1 MALASGTKLGPY
13 EVQSPLGAGGM
24 GEVYRARDTRLDRT
38 VAIKIL
44 TTHLSSSPESKQRFE
59 REARAISSLNHPNIC
74 HLYDIGSQDGTDFL
88 VMEFLEGETLHDRL
102 RKGPVLLPELLKI
115 GTEISE
121 ALEVAHRHGIVHRDL
136 KPGNV
141 MLTKSG
147 AKLMDFGLAKPSA
160 MGTAASGSSPILVSA
175 AQTIDAH
182 SPMSPLTTAG
192 SVVGTI
198 QYMSPEQLEGLEV
211 DARSDIFA
219 LGALLYEIAT
229 GKPAFSGKSQ
239 ITVASAIL
247 EKDPEPV
254 STVNPMSPP
263 ALDYLVATCL
273 VKDRDQRFQ
282 SAHDVRLQLRWIG
295 AGSGSSTTRAQG
307 QPKSSRLAWITAGGL
322 GLLAIT
328 AGVAYLL
335 LANRPVRVVRSSI
348 LPPPG
353 TTFRAEGNYAGP
365 AVLAPDGSRMAF
377 TARDDK
383 GKTLLYVRALDSSEA
398 KPLAGTDGAS
408 FPFWSPDGRA
418 LGFFAEGKLKRID
431 ADGGPTQI
439 LCDASAGRGGTW
451 GKDGTIVFSPSQ
463 THGLMRISSAGG
475 TPEPASSLD
484 ASKRENS
491 HRWPYFL
498 PDGKHFLYW
507 VRSSRGPQEH
517 TLCVGTLGSLQ
528 AKVVTKSESMAVYAS
543 GYLLFL
549 RGRTLVAQPFNAQ
562 HAEIAGDP
570 IPVAEHIVYDVNAN
584 RAVFSTSENG
594 LLIYQPGDMAPPDE
608 KLAWFTR
615 EGKESSVISQGED
628 FQGPALSPDGTH
640 LAVAIVNVGI
650 GTENIWIFDL
660 QRGTKTP
667 LTFGAAVQSFP
678 VWTPDGKT
686 VFYGSNA
693 QGPTHIYAKSVD
705 GTGEERAVL
714 GGSDEMAV
722 PASVSP
728 DGKYLAYGFRT
739 ANDGRGVFDIWAL
752 PLSGDSKPFAV
763 VHNNFSSSR
772 GVISPDGKWMAYANN
787 ESGRNEIYITAFP
800 SGGAKWQVS
809 TTGGLQ
815 PEWRKDARELF
826 FVDPSNTF
834 MAVDVT
840 AANGAVKLGIP
851 HALFKPI
858 GVNQYWWYA
867 VSADGKKFVIDVVN
881 SRAATEPFT
890 LVQNWTANLK
900 K

>member
-1 MALASGTKLGPY
+1 MTISLGARLGPY
-13 EVQSPLGAGGM
+13 EILAFIGAGGM

-44 TTHLSSSPESKQRFE
+44 PTHLSSSPESKQRFE

-74 HLYDIGSQDGTDFL
+74 HLYDIGAQDGTDFL
-88 VMEFLEGETLHDRL
+88 VMEFLEGETLRDRL
-102 RKGPVLLPELLKI
+102 RKGPVLLPDLLKI
-115 GTEISE
+115 GREISE

-147 AKLMDFGLAKPSA
+147 AKLMDFGLAKSSA
-160 MGTAASGSSPILVSA
+160 MGTAASGSSPILVSTA
-175 AQTIDAH
+175 LTLDAH

-211 DARSDIFA
+211 DVRADIFA
-219 LGALLYEIAT
+219 LGALLYEMAT
-229 GKPAFSGKSQ
+229 GKPAFAGKSQ

-247 EKDPEPV
+247 ERDPPPV
-254 STVNPMSPP
+254 SSVIPVLPP

-273 VKDRDQRFQ
+273 AKDREQRFQ
-282 SAHDVRLQLRWIG
+282 SAHDVRLQLQWIG
-295 AGSGSSTTRAQG
+295 DGSRSSTAQAES
-307 QPKSSRLAWITAGGL
+307 KASSSRLAWITAGIL

-328 AGVAYLL
+328 AVVACLL
-335 LANRPVRVVRSSI
+335 LANRPVRVVQSSI

-353 TTFRAEGNYAGP
+353 NTFREAGDYAGP
-365 AVLAPDGSRMAF
+365 VILAPDGTRMAF

-383 GKTLLYVRALDSSEA
+383 GKTLLFVRALNSLEA
-398 KPLAGTDGAS
+398 KPLTGTDGAS

-418 LGFFAEGKLKRID
+418 LGFFAGGKLVRID
-431 ADGGPTQI
+431 ADGGPTQV

-463 THGLMRISSAGG
+463 TIGLMRIPSAGG

-484 ASKRENS
+484 ASKGENS

-507 VRSSRGPQEH
+507 ARSSRGPQEH

-528 AKVVTKSESMAVYAS
+528 AKVITRSESMAVYAS
-543 GYLLFL
+543 GYLLYL
-549 RGRTLVAQPFNAQ
+549 RGSTLVAQPFDAQ
-562 HAEIAGDP
+562 RAEIVGDS
-570 IPVAEHIVYDVNAN
+570 IPVAEHIVYDVSAS
-584 RAVFSTSENG
+584 RALFSASDSG
-594 LLIYQPGDMAPPDE
+594 MLIYQSGDMAPPDE

-628 FQGPALSPDGTH
+628 FQGPALSPDGTY
-640 LAVAIVNVGI
+640 LAVAIVNI
-650 GTENIWIFDL
+650 GLGTQNIWIFDL
-660 QRGTKTP
+660 QRGTKTR
-667 LTFGAAVQSFP
+667 LTFGDSTQNFP

-686 VFYGSNA
+686 VLYGSNA
-693 QGPTHIYAKSVD
+693 QGPFHIYAKSAD
-705 GTGEERAVL
+705 GTGEERALL
-714 GGSDEMAV
+714 GGPGEMAI

-728 DGKYLAYGFRT
+728 DGKYLAYGLRT

-752 PLSGDSKPFAV
+752 PLSGNGKPFPV

-772 GVISPDGKWMAYANN
+772 AVISPDGKWLAFANN

-800 SGGAKWQVS
+800 GGGAMWQVS
-809 TTGGLQ
+809 TNGGSQ

-851 HALFKPI
+851 HALFKPL
-858 GVNQYWWYA
+858 GVNQYWWHA
-867 VSADGKKFVIDVVN
+867 VNADGKKFVIDVVN

-890 LVQNWTANLK
+890 LVQNWTASLK

>member
-1 MALASGTKLGPY
+1 MPLASGTKLGPY
-13 EVQSPLGAGGM
+13 EIQAPLGAGGM
-24 GEVYRARDTRLDRT
+24 GEVYRARDTRLDRI
-38 VAIKIL
+38 VAIKV
-44 TTHLSSSPESKQRFE
+44 LSTQLSENPEIRQRFE

-88 VMEFLEGETLHDRL
+88 VMEFLEGETLHDHL
-102 RKGPVLLPELLKI
+102 RKGPARLAELLKI
-115 GTEISE
+115 GTEVSE
-121 ALEVAHRHGIVHRDL
+121 ALEVAHRSGIVHRDL

-141 MLTKSG
+141 MLTKGG

-160 MGTAASGSSPILVSA
+160 GGATPTGSSPILLSA
-175 AQTIDAH
+175 AQTLEIH

-198 QYMSPEQLEGLEV
+198 QYMSPEQLEGSEV

-219 LGALLYEIAT
+219 LGALLYEMAT

-254 STVNPMSPP
+254 STVNPLAPA

-273 VKDRDQRFQ
+273 AKDREQRFQ
-282 SAHDVRLQLRWIG
+282 SAHDVRLQLQWIG
-295 AGSGSSTTRAQG
+295 AGSRSSTAQPEVR
-307 QPKSSRLAWITAGGL
+307 QKSSRLAWIAAGAL
-322 GLLAIT
+322 ALLAIA
-328 AGVAYLL
+328 AGVAYLR
-335 LANRPVRVVRSSI
+335 LANRPVTVVRSSI

-365 AVLAPDGSRMAF
+365 AVLAPDGTRMTF

-383 GKTLLYVRALDSSEA
+383 GKTLLYVRALTSSEA
-398 KPLAGTDGAS
+398 RPLTGTDGAS
-408 FPFWSPDGRA
+408 FPFWSPDGRS
-418 LGFFAEGKLKRID
+418 LGFFAEGKLKKID
-431 ADGGPTQI
+431 ADGGPTQT

-463 THGLMRISSAGG
+463 THGLMRIPAAGG
-475 TPEPASSLD
+475 TPEPASNLD
-484 ASKRENS
+484 ASKSENS

-528 AKVVTKSESMAVYAS
+528 AKVVTRSESMAVYAS

-549 RGRTLVAQPFNAQ
+549 RGRTLMAQPFNAQ
-562 HAEIAGDP
+562 LTEIVGDS
-570 IPVAEHIVYDVNAN
+570 IPVVEHVVYDVNAN

-594 LLIYQPGDMAPPDE
+594 MLIYEPGDMAPPDE

-640 LAVAIVNVGI
+640 LAVAIINVGL

-660 QRGTKTP
+660 QRGTKMR
-667 LTFGAAVQSFP
+667 LTFGGGNQSFP

-686 VFYGSNA
+686 VYFGSNA
-693 QGPTHIYAKSVD
+693 QGPTHIYAKSAD
-705 GTGEERAVL
+705 GTGEERAIF
-714 GGSDEMAV
+714 GGADEMAL
-722 PASVSP
+722 PGSVSP

-752 PLSGDSKPFAV
+752 PLSGEGKPFPV
-763 VHNNFSSSR
+763 VHNTFSNSR
-772 GVISPDGKWMAYANN
+772 PAVSPDGKWMAYSNA
-787 ESGRNEIYITAFP
+787 ESGRADIYITAFP
-800 SGGAKWQVS
+800 GGGAKWQVS

-815 PEWRKDARELF
+815 PQWRKDGRELF
-826 FVDPSNTF
+826 FLDPANNF
-834 MAVDVT
+834 MAVDVST
-840 AANGAVKLGIP
+840 ANSAVKLGIP
-851 HALFKPI
+851 HVLFKPP
-858 GVNQYWWYA
+858 GVNQYFWFA
-867 VSADGKKFVIDVVN
+867 VNADGKKFIIDVVN
-881 SRAATEPFT
+881 SRGASEPFT
-890 LVQNWTANLK
+890 LVQNWTADLK